1 MRSVYKFLLETIRSV
16 EQLEFFAKPG
26 AAITTLIL
34 LFILAWLGHF
44 LTRQIIIKIVNR
56 IALRSKTSWDDML
69 VNRKVFRNLA
79 HLVPAFILYHS
90 ADFSYPEILQ
100 ELSELSEATLSMLA
114 RDYYFS
120 LAGFLT
126 KTAQIYFVFIFIF
139 VLNSLLNAGLDIYNT
154 TPYARHRPIK
164 GYLQL
169 FKILVFSLSGILIIS
184 ILLERDPTVLLA
196 GLGAMGAVLLL
207 IFKDSILGF
216 VASIQLSGNNMVK
229 IGDWVEMRSRGADG
243 TVIDITLNTV
253 KVQNWDRT
261 ISTIPTYSMVSESF
275 INWKGMEESGGRRIK
290 RAINIDMTSIKLC
303 DSALMNRLEK
313 FLLIRDYVKEKEEE
327 IREYNRKKNISD
339 EDIISGRRQTN
350 IGVFRKYLEVYLHQ
364 HPMVNND
371 MTFLVRH
378 LHPTEKG
385 LPVEIYVFCKD
396 KAWARYE
403 SIQADIFDHILA
415 VIPEFDLRVFQEPS
429 GADITKGLSN
439 LYNVPGLEQKSVRD

>member
-1 MRSVYKFLLETIRSV
+1 MGSIYKFFLENIREVGELSF
-16 EQLEFFAKPG
+16 LAKP
-26 AAITTLIL
+26 AAAFITLLIL
-34 LFILAWLGHF
+34 IFLAWLGHY
-44 LTRQIIIKIVNR
+44 LTRQIVLRIVHQ
-56 IALRSKTSWDDML
+56 IARRSKTTWDDML

-79 HLVPAFILYHS
+79 HLVPALILYYS
-90 ADFSYPEILQ
+90 AGFSYPIIYQ
-100 ELSELSEATLSMLA
+100 EVSELSEATVRMLSQ
-114 RDYYFS
+114 DYYFS
-120 LAGFLT
+120 LSGFLT

-139 VLNSLLNAGLDIYNT
+139 LFNSLLNAGLDIYNT
-154 TPYARHRPIK
+154 TSYAKHRPIK

-169 FKILVFSLSGILIIS
+169 FKILIFFLSGILIIS
-184 ILLERDPTVLLA
+184 ILLERNPTVLLA

-290 RAINIDMTSIKLC
+290 RAVNIDMNTIKLC
-303 DSALMNRLEK
+303 DTALLNHLEK
-313 FLLIRDYVKEKEEE
+313 FLIIKDYVREKEKE
-327 IREYNRKKNISD
+327 IKEYNKKKNISD

-350 IGVFRKYLEVYLHQ
+350 IGIFRKYLETYLHQ

-378 LHPTEKG
+378 LHPSEKG

-396 KAWARYE
+396 KAWASYE

-429 GADITKGLSN
+429 GTDFKRAFSKT
-439 LYNVPGLEQKSVRD
+439 

>member
-16 EQLEFFAKPG
+16 DQLEMFAKPG
-26 AAITTLIL
+26 AALTTLI
-34 LFILAWLGHF
+34 ILIFMAWLGHF
-44 LTRQIIIKIVNR
+44 LTRQIIVRIVTR
-56 IALRSKTSWDDML
+56 IALRSKTKWDDFL
-69 VNRKVFRNLA
+69 VNRKVFRSLA
-79 HLVPAFILYHS
+79 HLVPAFILYHA
-90 ADFSYPEILQ
+90 ADFSYPVIHQ
-100 ELSELSEATLSMLA
+100 ELTELSEATLGMLSK
-114 RDYYFS
+114 DYYFS

-139 VLNSLLNAGLDIYNT
+139 VLNSLLNAALDIYNT
-154 TPYARHRPIK
+154 TPYAVHRPIK
-164 GYLQL
+164 GYIQL
-169 FKILVFSLSGILIIS
+169 FKILIFSLSGILIIS

-275 INWKGMEESGGRRIK
+275 INWKGMQESGGRRIK
-290 RAINIDMTSIKLC
+290 RAVNIDMTSIKLC
-303 DSALMNRLEK
+303 DTDLMNRLEK
-313 FLLIRDYVKEKEEE
+313 FLLIRDYVREKEKE
-327 IREYNRKKNISD
+327 IREYNKKHNIS
-339 EDIISGRRQTN
+339 EDDIVSGRRQTN
-350 IGVFRKYLEVYLHQ
+350 IGIFRKYLEMYLHQ

-385 LPVEIYVFCKD
+385 IPVEIYVFCKD

-429 GADITKGLSN
+429 GADISRALSS
-439 LYNVPGLEQKSVRD
+439 LYNTESLENKSRKV

>member
-1 MRSVYKFLLETIRSV
+1 MRSVYKYLLETIRSV
-16 EQLEFFAKPG
+16 DQLEMLAKPG
-26 AAITTLIL
+26 AAFVTLVIL
-34 LFILAWLGHF
+34 IAMAWLGHY
-44 LTRQIIIKIVNR
+44 LTRQIVVR
-56 IALRSKTSWDDML
+56 IMHQIATRSKISWDDMF
-69 VNRKVFRNLA
+69 VKRKVFSNLA
-79 HLVPAFILYHS
+79 HLVPAFILFHA
-90 ADFSYPEILQ
+90 ADFSYPVINQ
-100 ELSELSEATLSMLA
+100 ELSELSDATISMLA
-114 RDYYFS
+114 KDYYFS

-126 KTAQIYFVFIFIF
+126 KTAQIYFVAIFIM
-139 VLNSLLNAGLDIYNT
+139 VLNSLLNASLDIYNT
-154 TPYARHRPIK
+154 TPYATTRPIK

-169 FKILVFSLSGILIIS
+169 FKILIFSLSGILIIS

-261 ISTIPTYSMVSESF
+261 ISTIPTYAMVSESF

-290 RAINIDMTSIKLC
+290 RSINIDMTSIKLC
-303 DSALMNRLEK
+303 NTELMNRLEK
-313 FLLIRDYVKEKEEE
+313 FLLIRDYVKEKEKE
-327 IREYNRKKNISD
+327 IQEYNKQKNISD

-350 IGVFRKYLEVYLHQ
+350 IGIFRKYLEVYLKQ
-364 HPMVNND
+364 HPMVNKE

-378 LHPTEKG
+378 LQPSEKG
-385 LPVEIYVFCKD
+385 LPVEIYVFCTD

-403 SIQADIFDHILA
+403 AIQADIFDHVLA

-429 GADITKGLSN
+429 GADIARAFTNS
-439 LYNVPGLEQKSVRD
+439 YNPAVFEQKSVRD

>member
-16 EQLEFFAKPG
+16 DQLEMFAKPG
-26 AAITTLIL
+26 AAFTTLFIL
-34 LFILAWLGHF
+34 IFLAWLGHF
-44 LTRQIIIKIVNR
+44 LTRQIILRIVTR
-56 IALRSKTSWDDML
+56 IALRSKTKWDDML

-79 HLVPAFILYHS
+79 HLVPAFILYHA
-90 ADFSYPEILQ
+90 ADFSYPVIHQ
-100 ELSELSEATLSMLA
+100 ELTELSEATLSMLSS
-114 RDYYFS
+114 DYYFS

-139 VLNSLLNAGLDIYNT
+139 VLNSLLNAALDIYNT
-154 TPYARHRPIK
+154 TPYATHRPIK

-169 FKILVFSLSGILIIS
+169 FKILIFSLSGILIIS

-290 RAINIDMTSIKLC
+290 RAVNIDMTSIKLC
-303 DSALMNRLEK
+303 DTELMNRLEK
-313 FLLIRDYVKEKEEE
+313 FLLIRDYVREKEKE
-327 IREYNRKKNISD
+327 IREYNKKKNISD
-339 EDIISGRRQTN
+339 DDVISGRRQTN
-350 IGVFRKYLEVYLHQ
+350 IGVFRKYLEMYLHQ

-429 GADITKGLSN
+429 GADISKALSS
-439 LYNVPGLEQKSVRD
+439 LYDSESLEKKSRKV